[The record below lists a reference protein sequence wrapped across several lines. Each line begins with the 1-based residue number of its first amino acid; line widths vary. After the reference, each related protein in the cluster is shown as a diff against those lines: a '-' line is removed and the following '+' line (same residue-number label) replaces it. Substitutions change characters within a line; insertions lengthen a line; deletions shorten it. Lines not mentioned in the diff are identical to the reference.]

1 MHYLLII
8 YYKYTFKQ
16 TNRFI
21 NIVSHEAGLEI
32 GRRYEEDTL
41 FVTRAEGGGVID
53 LIINFNTFGQ
63 KRHQRVAKHIYIA

>member
-16 TNRFI
+16 TNRSI

-41 FVTRAEGGGVID
+41 FVTRAEH
-53 LIINFNTFGQ
+53 FNTFGQ